1 MIKILSSVSE
11 GIKGG
16 KHHIRA
22 EIAIDSAAELTVE
35 GFQNYHF
42 TMGSIARDVS
52 TGDFY
57 GLGSDGT
64 WKKQNSGFT
73 PTDAQLDAM
82 NSGIDSTKVE
92 QIATN
97 QSNIDGQ
104 QNATSSGGNGYALIN
119 GIRLYV
125 ASSAPTGD
133 IPDGSVGVG
142 W

>member
-11 GIKGG
+11 GIKSG

-42 TMGSIARDVS
+42 TMGSIAWDVS

-64 WKKQNSGFT
+64 WKKQNSGGG
-73 PTDAQLDAM
+73 
-82 NSGIDSTKVE
+82 SGTVE
-92 QIATN
+92 YFEV
-97 QSNIDGQ
+97 DK
-104 QNATSSGGNGYALIN
+104 
-119 GIRLYV
+119 
-125 ASSAPTGD
+125 D
-133 IPDGSVGVG
+133 WSVE
-142 W
+142 